1 MKSKAQEIIEK
12 LDALINF
19 YDPSQARD
27 ESGKWS
33 GSGGGSIVDRYQSGT
48 IGKSGSYDWKES
60 ADEVVDSVNQSFKG
74 TGIKIKKG
82 SLGDEDQGVLMK
94 IYSGI
99 KKIGEHYAES
109 GDDVM
114 AGLKKALKKS
124 KYKIVVEDEGD
135 TGVYELRPKK

>member
-1 MKSKAQEIIEK
+1 MSNLQKLLKK
-12 LDALINF
+12 LDELINF

-27 ESGKWS
+27 ESGRWS
-33 GSGGGSIVDRYQSGT
+33 GSGGSSIVDRYEKGVV
-48 IGKSGSYDWKES
+48 GNSGSYDWKES
-60 ADEVVDSVNQSFKG
+60 ADEVVDGVNASFKG
-74 TGIKIKKG
+74 TDIKIKKG
-82 SLGDEDQGVLMK
+82 SMTEDDQGVLMK

-124 KYKIVVEDEGD
+124 KYKIVVESEGD

>member
-1 MKSKAQEIIEK
+1 MSNLEK
-12 LDALINF
+12 LLKNLDELISF
-19 YDPSQARD
+19 YDPSQSRD

-33 GSGGGSIVDRYQSGT
+33 GSGGGSIVDRYQEGSVGN
-48 IGKSGSYDWKES
+48 SGSYDWKES
-60 ADEVVDSVNQSFKG
+60 ADEVVDGVNASFKG

-82 SLGDEDQGVLMK
+82 STTEDDQGVLMK
-94 IYSGI
+94 VYSGI

-124 KYKIVVEDEGD
+124 KYKIVVENEGD
-135 TGVYELRPKK
+135 TGAYELRPKK